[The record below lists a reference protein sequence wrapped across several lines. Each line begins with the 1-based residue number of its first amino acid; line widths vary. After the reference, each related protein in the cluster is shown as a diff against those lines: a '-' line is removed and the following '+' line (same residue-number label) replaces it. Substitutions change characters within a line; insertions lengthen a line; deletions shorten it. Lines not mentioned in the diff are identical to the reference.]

1 MNATNPKVVPSSMST
16 TLKAMVV
23 GFSAD
28 AMRVLTH
35 ELRLAGHHVLGAV
48 GKQGAWTFLRAAPW
62 DLVLVPLG
70 PDGERARGW
79 VDELALGI
87 AVLPVPEGAE
97 ALVWLGRF
105 MRGEPAKPPP
115 LPEPPAPEPP
125 APEPAGLELRRPEP
139 AEVDAE
145 SSEETALPTASP
157 IPAEVSADSASPV
170 SGQTRRRKR
179 PDARSDAWQSGEPE
193 SRDPHPDLVSKLAQV
208 RFGDYHSILEVEPNA
223 SPYAVREQRERLGH
237 RFSPRGWPARL
248 TPEEIDMLNEI
259 GRAIAD
265 AHLILG
271 DPELAARY
279 ERALSQ
285 GGSRLVP
292 ETPAMGY
299 ASDAYDPRRSHR

>member
-1 MNATNPKVVPSSMST
+1 MNPKVMPPRMSS

-23 GFSAD
+23 GFSAE

-35 ELRLAGHHVLGAV
+35 ELRQAGHHVLGAV

-79 VDELALGI
+79 VDELALGV
-87 AVLPVPEGAE
+87 AVLPVPEGPD
-97 ALVWLGRF
+97 ALQWLGRF
-105 MRGEPAKPPP
+105 MRGEP
-115 LPEPPAPEPP
+115 PEPPPEPIDAP
-125 APEPAGLELRRPEP
+125 PPEPVELE
-139 AEVDAE
+139 AE
-145 SSEETALPTASP
+145 SAETTSLSAAIPTAV
-157 IPAEVSADSASPV
+157 EVAAGESGGPV
-170 SGQTRRRKR
+170 SSQTRRRKR
-179 PDARSDAWQSGEPE
+179 PDARPDGEPE

-223 SPYAVREQRERLGH
+223 SPYAVREQRDRLGH

-248 TPEEIDMLNEI
+248 TPEEIDILDEI
-259 GRAIAD
+259 GRGIAD

-285 GGSRLVP
+285 GGGRLVP
-292 ETPAMGY
+292 ETAAMGY
-299 ASDAYDPRRSHR
+299 AGETYESRRPHR